1 MQAGVISQRILPEEP
16 SLVTRVEL
24 AIVAGIVMAGI
35 GIGALIAAPAGGT
48 DGVRRDAAID
58 AASVPL
64 AERVPGP
71 GASEG
76 KAP

>member
-1 MQAGVISQRILPEEP
+1 MQAAVINHRGSSEGP
-16 SLVTRVEL
+16 SLVSRVEL
-24 AIVAGIVMAGI
+24 AIVAGLVVAGI

-48 DGVRRDAAID
+48 DAVRSDTAVD

-64 AERVPGP
+64 AERVPSP

-76 KAP
+76 RAP

>member
-1 MQAGVISQRILPEEP
+1 MQAAVINGQGQAERPN
-16 SLVTRVEL
+16 LVTRVEL
-24 AIVAGIVMAGI
+24 AIVAGIVVAGI

-48 DGVRRDAAID
+48 DAVRSDAAID

-71 GASEG
+71 GAYEG